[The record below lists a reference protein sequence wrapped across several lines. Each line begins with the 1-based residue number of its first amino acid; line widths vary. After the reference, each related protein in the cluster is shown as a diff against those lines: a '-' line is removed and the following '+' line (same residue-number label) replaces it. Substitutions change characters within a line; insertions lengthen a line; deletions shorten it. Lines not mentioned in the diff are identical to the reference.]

1 MDYLQYFYSITKIFI
16 IVINCVLN
24 LIINGLPSILAK
36 PQNICFIF
44 GVLNLIINGLPSI
57 LSKVR
62 VHIFLLLVCFKPY
75 YKWITFNTWSNSISI
90 FGNFFH
96 CFKPYYKWIT
106 FNTLTKGMNHVFMLE
121 RSLFYMVA
129 KFEHFSVIHGFLTF
143 YIKFLLQFFYFF
155 LK

>member
-1 MDYLQYFYSITKIFI
+1 MDYLQYLVKLRLIFSSS
-16 IVINCVLN
+16 V
-24 LIINGLPSILAK
+24 S
-36 PQNICFIF
+36 
-44 GVLNLIINGLPSI
+44 
-57 LSKVR
+57 
-62 VHIFLLLVCFKPY
+62 
-75 YKWITFNTWSNSISI
+75 
-90 FGNFFH
+90 
-96 CFKPYYKWIT
+96 FKPYYKWIT